1 MFLLSIISQH
11 VNYKNI
17 NNMNDNEVT
26 LRAPGR
32 TREDNPRKSEKKFYF
47 LGDTIVL
54 GNTSKNVKC
63 TKDTELLKKSS

>member
-1 MFLLSIISQH
+1 
-11 VNYKNI
+11 
-17 NNMNDNEVT
+17 MNDNEVT